1 MASTKI
7 QTVVTTSSPVARKA
21 STKRVAKPAA
31 PATNVV
37 TKPAAKVPAKQNL
50 APKVASQPIT
60 EKPLKAKKIKMVR
73 DSFTMPKP
81 EFSVLDVLKLRAA
94 QLSAPIKKTEL
105 IRAGIK
111 ALAAMTDADFLL
123 AIRAVPNLKTG
134 RPAKA

>member
-50 APKVASQPIT
+50 APKVASKPIT

>member
-21 STKRVAKPAA
+21 STKRVAKPA
-31 PATNVV
+31 TNAE

-60 EKPLKAKKIKMVR
+60 EKQLKAKKIKMVR
-73 DSFTMPKP
+73 YSFTMPKP

-94 QLSAPIKKTEL
+94 QLSAPIQKTEL
-105 IRAGIK
+105 ISAGIK

-134 RPAKA
+134 RPAKT